1 MSVELEEFKFPDET
15 TVNMTAEPDFKVEVV
30 DDTPPADRG
39 RHPLPKEIVNE
50 LEGDDLE
57 EYSEKVKTR
66 ISQMKKVWHDERRE
80 KERASREREEAL
92 MFAQKIHQENQ
103 ALKQRLSTGE
113 KIFASE
119 ITKSAEFEALSAEE
133 KLKQAY
139 ESGDAEKLTTA
150 QKLFTEATF
159 KLREAKQFRPSLQEQ
174 DFPVQQDPQVQPAR
188 AQPDVKAEA
197 WLQKNSWF
205 GANEEMTSLALGLHE
220 RLVRSGVDPR
230 SNDYYQTI
238 DKSMRKRFPEE
249 FSEEPSPRTEERAE
263 PISRRSNSVVAP
275 ATRSTAP
282 RQIRLT
288 ASQAAIAKRLGISPE
303 AYAREIIKLENNNG

>member
-1 MSVELEEFKFPDET
+1 MSAELEEFKFPDET
-15 TVNMTAEPDFKVEVV
+15 AVDPTAEPDFKVEVV

-39 RHPLPKEIVNE
+39 RQPLPKEIVNE

-66 ISQMKKVWHDERRE
+66 ISQMKKVWHDERRA
-80 KERASREREEAL
+80 KETAAREREEAL
-92 MFAQKIHQENQ
+92 AFAQQIHKENQ

-139 ESGDAEKLTTA
+139 ESGDAEKLTAA
-150 QKLFTEATF
+150 QKAFTEATF
-159 KLREAKQFRPSLQEQ
+159 KLREAKQFRPSLHEEN
-174 DFPVQQDPQVQPAR
+174 FAVQQDPQVQPAR
-188 AQPDVKAEA
+188 VQPDVKAEA
-197 WLQKNSWF
+197 WRQKNSWF
-205 GANEEMTSLALGLHE
+205 GANEEMTALALGLHE

-230 SNDYYQTI
+230 SEDYYQTI
-238 DKSMRKRFPEE
+238 DKTMRKRFPEE
-249 FSEEPSPRTEERAE
+249 FSEEPGSRTEDRPE
-263 PISRRSNSVVAP
+263 PAPRRSNSVVAP

-282 RQIRLT
+282 RQVRLT

-303 AYAREIIKLENNNG
+303 AYAREIMKLENNNG